1 MGQLNSLA
9 RRNPLSSFAL
19 TALHFCSRLLHRK
32 LTTQPAYMM
41 AANGKPCHNVHQDI
55 ESVLFSADQIRDKVD
70 ELGRLVVNEYHD
82 KLPVIMPILKG
93 GFIVAA
99 DLVRALHPCPE
110 GMVIDFIQASSYGA
124 GTETSG
130 RVEVA
135 FDAAAVKNRHVL
147 LVDDLCDSGL
157 TLQEVTRHVRE
168 AGAASINVPT
178 SGSLAMVWT
187 QPRFIAPY
195 PTLVFYAQRCRPDTS
210 PRSSGRALALLS
222 ALLPLL
228 TVAFVGCLYPT
239 SWVSPPA
246 CPALLVIKSPR
257 LEQRWANEGV
267 MGCPLG

>member
-1 MGQLNSLA
+1 
-9 RRNPLSSFAL
+9 
-19 TALHFCSRLLHRK
+19 
-32 LTTQPAYMM
+32 MM

-82 KLPVIMPILKG
+82 KQPVVMPILKG

-168 AGAASINVPT
+168 AGAASIKSLVLLDKKERRKVDYVP
-178 SGSLAMVWT
+178 
-187 QPRFIAPY
+187 
-195 PTLVFYAQRCRPDTS
+195 D
-210 PRSSGRALALLS
+210 
-222 ALLPLL
+222 
-228 TVAFVGCLYPT
+228 FVGFDVGAG
-239 SWVSPPA
+239 W
-246 CPALLVIKSPR
+246 CPNKWIVGHGMDTAQIYRSLPYI
-257 LEQRWANEGV
+257 GV
-267 MGCPLG
+267 LRPEVQARYVTKK